1 MFVKRLD
8 ENSVFIGAPAKVNLF
23 LEVLGRREDGYH
35 DINSL
40 FQAVALFDR
49 LKFTRTDKP
58 EIALR
63 VENNPNLPTGA
74 DNIVVKACQLM
85 KKEFSIDSGLEI
97 NLQKNIPVAAGLG
110 GGSSDSAAALLAC
123 NILFD
128 LDLDLKQLAELGLKL
143 GSDIPFFFSRG
154 QAIVTGRGGNIE
166 EIDIPTD
173 YWLVLVTPDIAIS
186 TAESYG
192 ALKIGLTKN
201 ENPFKLSSYKTVE
214 EFVESLKLSVNNFE
228 EAYLLSYPDLGRIK
242 EELLKNKALLSR
254 MSGSGSTIFGIF
266 KEVTEWINNQFFN
279 QGDWQVNVVRPITL
293 PLKKI

>member
-1 MFVKRLD
+1 MFVKRLNED
-8 ENSVFIGAPAKVNLF
+8 SVFIGAPAKVNLF
-23 LEVLGRREDGYH
+23 LEVLDRREDGYH
-35 DINSL
+35 NINSL

-49 LKFTRTDKP
+49 LKFTRTDYP
-58 EIALR
+58 EISLR
-63 VENNPNLPTGA
+63 VENNPDLPTGA
-74 DNIVVKACQLM
+74 DNLVVKACRLM
-85 KKEFSIDSGLEI
+85 KKEFSINSGLEI

-110 GGSSDSAAALLAC
+110 GGSSDGAAALVAC

-128 LDLDLKQLAELGLKL
+128 LDLDLKQLAQLGLEL

-154 QAIVTGRGGNIE
+154 QAIVSGRGENIE

-186 TAESYG
+186 TAESYA

-201 ENPFKLSSYKTVE
+201 ENPFKLSCYKTVE
-214 EFVESLKLSVNNFE
+214 EFVESLRLSKNNFE
-228 EAYLLSYPDLGRIK
+228 EAHLLSYPILDRIK
-242 EELLKNKALLSR
+242 EELLNKKALLSR

-266 KEVTEWINNQFFN
+266 KEVAGLINNQFFN

-293 PLKKI
+293 PLKKK